1 MSSLEVT
8 NWFGDLVSHP
18 QVMVEPNSVEDI
30 IAVLKNPGK
39 YPSPVRAVGSNHSTS
54 PCGVADGGTL
64 IKMTNM
70 NRILDITGDTV
81 TAQAGALYIDIAH
94 ELENHGLQFYVN
106 TEIGSLSTGSAAC
119 AGTKDASMPGE
130 YGQVNS
136 YVIALKMI
144 LPCGDLIEIDE
155 NQPELLQKVRSSYG
169 TFGIV
174 TEATFRIKPIQP
186 MAVQHETFKLEDFVQ
201 KLPELKARGEAMMF
215 YVFPFDDLITIEF
228 RKYNPGA
235 AGAPNRSVWPLR
247 NYMWAKA
254 GPRFCYEVQKDIGEP
269 SIRYGVINGFCA
281 MWRFKLE
288 HLIHSDYTI
297 ATDQIIRYPAV
308 SDDSRYTF
316 SLWAFPEERYP
327 SVLPEYF
334 KFCRDY
340 YQGTGYRTNML
351 NVGYT
356 IAKDQSSLLSY
367 SYNGNVMTV
376 DPVSTANPGW
386 EDFLLAYNEFCFER
400 GGTGLLNQTWGLT
413 RELAKKSFGDRLA
426 VFAEARKTYDPGN
439 RLLNEY
445 FRDLLAE
452 TAAPVT
458 AKAG

>member
-1 MSSLEVT
+1 MANLEIT

-18 QVMVEPNSVEDI
+18 QVLVEANSAEDI
-30 IAVLKNPGK
+30 LAVLKNPEK

-70 NRILDITGDTV
+70 NRILSITGDTV

-94 ELENHGLQFYVN
+94 ELEKHQLQFYVN
-106 TEIGSLSTGSAAC
+106 TEIGSLSVGSAAC

-136 YVIALKMI
+136 YVTHIKMI
-144 LPCGDLIEIDE
+144 LPSGDFLEVDE
-155 NQPELLQKVRSSYG
+155 SQPDLLEKVRSSYG

-174 TEATFRIKPIQP
+174 TEATFRVKPIQP
-186 MAVQHETFKLEDFVQ
+186 MAVHHETFKLEDFVQ
-201 KLPELKARGEAMMF
+201 KLPELKARNESMMF
-215 YVFPFDDLITIEF
+215 YIFPFDDLITIEF

-235 AGAPNRSVWPLR
+235 SGSPNRIVWPLR
-247 NYMWAKA
+247 NYMWGTA
-254 GPRFCYEVQKDIGEP
+254 GPRFCYQVEKEIPGATV
-269 SIRYGVINGFCA
+269 RYAVIDGFCA
-281 MWRFKLE
+281 LWRFKLTN
-288 HLIHSDYTI
+288 LISSDYTI
-297 ATDQIIRYPAV
+297 ATDQIIHYPPV
-308 SDDSRYTF
+308 SDNSRYTF

-327 SVLPEYF
+327 IVLPEYF

-340 YQGTGYRTNML
+340 YQQKSYRTNML

-367 SYNGNVMTV
+367 SYDGNVMTV

-386 EDFLLAYNEFCFER
+386 KDFLAAYNGFCIER
-400 GGTGLLNQTWGLT
+400 GGKALLNQTWGVT
-413 RELAKKSFGDRLA
+413 RDLAQKSFGDRLK
-426 VFAEARKTYDPGN
+426 VFAETRKTYDPGN
-439 RLLNEY
+439 RLLNAY

-452 TAAPVT
+452 
-458 AKAG
+458 